1 MSATQ
6 CTTNISIQN
15 VEQNYKMFI
24 LRYINANVLRPEI
37 SQLKELQIMHAF
49 QEVKNQVQKSRANDM
64 CMYVMAYNTNF
75 GSNLGL

>member
-24 LRYINANVLRPEI
+24 LRYINANVLRPKI

-75 GSNLGL
+75 DSNLGL

>member
-49 QEVKNQVQKSRANDM
+49 QEVKN
-64 CMYVMAYNTNF
+64 
-75 GSNLGL
+75 